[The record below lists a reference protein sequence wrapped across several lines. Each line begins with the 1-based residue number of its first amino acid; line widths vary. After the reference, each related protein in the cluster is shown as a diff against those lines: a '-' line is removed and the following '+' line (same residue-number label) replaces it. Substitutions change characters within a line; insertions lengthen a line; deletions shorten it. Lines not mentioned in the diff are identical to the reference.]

1 MLILLTVR
9 DGSAVM
15 LAVINVHLSRLNK
28 TGQWPRV
35 GGVDLVTHET
45 GLVLVQ
51 ILRTHE
57 TGLS

>member
-1 MLILLTVR
+1 
-9 DGSAVM
+9 M